1 MKQLKQITIA
11 VMLACATVIAA
22 ADEVRINSGDMVLN
36 ADLELAPGTTL
47 ADGVIVMLHGTLG
60 HKDMEIM
67 STLQSIFRE
76 YEYST
81 LAINLSFDVSDR
93 HGFYPCERPHT
104 HEYADALSELGLWLQ
119 WLEQQ
124 DAGDIVMLG
133 HSRGANQVS
142 NFLLQ
147 TDNKI
152 NAAILI
158 APSTSD
164 GSQSETIEAALDQ
177 AKEAEWLD
185 DVDFLHCKSTKVRSK
200 SYLSYYAMPGQG
212 NTPKLL
218 NDIATPV
225 LVFSGSQDETVP
237 GLAKKMEDVNNNLVS
252 HMEIH
257 GADHFFR
264 DLFAYDVVEA
274 SIEFLESVNLIEPA
288 LSLQTDAQVS
298 LDEQHPIIIFVT
310 QHGCQ
315 YCQLLR
321 QQVLHPMIRGGDLH
335 AKAIL
340 REVSLDSGDSLIDF
354 SGDSTSG
361 SIFASRYDA
370 EMTPT
375 LLFLDGRGREVS
387 DRIVGI
393 SNIEY
398 YGFYLDK
405 AIASATSAIAE
416 SNQK

>member
-1 MKQLKQITIA
+1 MKQLKQIVIA
-11 VMLACATVIAA
+11 VLLACASVSAA

-67 STLQSIFRE
+67 SMLQSVFE
-76 YEYST
+76 EHEYST

-104 HEYADALSELGLWLQ
+104 HEYADALSELSLWLQ

-124 DAGDIVMLG
+124 NVGDIVMLG
-133 HSRGANQVS
+133 HSRGANQVT
-142 NFLLQ
+142 NLLLQ
-147 TDNKI
+147 SGNKI
-152 NAAILI
+152 SAAILI
-158 APSTSD
+158 APSTGD
-164 GSQSETIEAALDQ
+164 GSQNAVMKAALDQ
-177 AKEAEWLD
+177 ANEKEWLD

-200 SYLSYYAMPGQG
+200 SFLSYYAVPGQG
-212 NTPKLL
+212 DTPELL

-225 LVFSGSQDETVP
+225 LVFSGSQDQVVP
-237 GLAKKMEDVNNNLVS
+237 GLAEKMESVNNNLVS

-274 SIEFLESVNLIEPA
+274 SIEFLESVNLIAPA
-288 LSLQTDAQVS
+288 VSLQTDARVS
-298 LDEQHPIIIFVT
+298 IDEQRPIIIFVT
-310 QHGCQ
+310 QYGCQ

-321 QQVLHPMIRGGDLH
+321 QQVLHPMIRGGDLD

-340 REVSLDSGDSLIDF
+340 REVSLDSGDSIIDF

-361 SIFASRYDA
+361 SVFASRYDA

-375 LLFLDGRGREVS
+375 LLFLDSRGREVS

-405 AIASATSAIAE
+405 AIASSTSAIAE
-416 SNQK
+416 SAK

>member
-1 MKQLKQITIA
+1 MDLIKQ
-11 VMLACATVIAA
+11 TVILVLLTCASA
-22 ADEVRINSGDMVLN
+22 YAFADEIRINSGDLVLN

-67 STLQSIFRE
+67 STLQSVFEE

-81 LAINLSFDVSDR
+81 LAINLSFDISDR

-104 HEYADALSELGLWLQ
+104 HEYADALNELKLWMQ
-119 WLEQQ
+119 WLEEQ

-133 HSRGANQVS
+133 HSRGANQVA

-147 TDNKI
+147 SDNKI
-152 NAAILI
+152 SAAILI
-158 APSTSD
+158 APSTGD
-164 GSQSETIEAALDQ
+164 GSHSEQVNGTLDQ
-177 AKEAEWLD
+177 AKERAWLD
-185 DVDFLHCKSTKVRSK
+185 DVDFLHCKSTKVRSE
-200 SYLSYYAMPGQG
+200 SFLSYYAVPGQG
-212 NTPKLL
+212 NTPELL
-218 NDIATPV
+218 KNIATPV
-225 LVFSGSQDETVP
+225 FVFSGSQDETVP
-237 GLAKKMEDVNNNLVS
+237 GLAEKIKEVKNSLVA

-274 SIEFLESVNLIEPA
+274 SIEFLKSLELIKPATSFKSDGQESI
-288 LSLQTDAQVS
+288 
-298 LDEQHPIIIFVT
+298 DEQRPIMIFVT

-321 QQVLHPMIRGGDLH
+321 LQVLYPMIRGGELN

-340 REVSLDSGDSLIDF
+340 REVSLDDGDSIVDF
-354 SGDSTSG
+354 SGDSISG
-361 SIFASRYDA
+361 SEFAERYSA
-370 EMTPT
+370 ELTPT
-375 LLFLDGRGREVS
+375 LLFLDGNGREVAG
-387 DRIVGI
+387 RIVGI

-398 YGFYLDK
+398 YGFYMDK
-405 AIASATSAIAE
+405 AIDSATSVITK
-416 SNQK
+416 SNK